1 MPSAASGTALE
12 RGLDGEHGRRSS
24 IGLLASPPAFKG
36 AGSGVVVSCQPQ
48 SLPGTCAPHLN
59 PAGEL
64 AKDIHNVGKIANMKA
79 ELITR
84 FKSVADD
91 GGVTELVVW
100 RVPQPVSPSG
110 HGYKYRAVYV
120 VDGVRVIGFDNERG
134 KGDHCHLHG
143 RELPYN
149 FTTVDAL
156 VEDFIAAVDA
166 ARRTP

>member
-1 MPSAASGTALE
+1 M
-12 RGLDGEHGRRSS
+12 
-24 IGLLASPPAFKG
+24 
-36 AGSGVVVSCQPQ
+36 SCQPQ

-84 FKSVADD
+84 FKSVAED